1 MWVQKGFGF
10 AIYYF
15 NKNKMKTASAIKEA
29 LQHKINF
36 KTKPLGALGMLEDI
50 ALQMG
55 LIQNTLTPAVTKPHI
70 IVFAADHGIAAT
82 GKVNPYPQTVTAQ
95 MVLNFANGGAAINV
109 FCKQNNISLTVVD
122 AGVNVDFDPA
132 LKIAHVKI
140 AKGTANYLLQPAMS
154 TQQCKEA
161 IAKGGIIVQDVFD
174 AGTNCIGFGEMGI
187 GNTSSASLIMGA
199 VLGLPVADCAGRG
212 TGVND
217 EQLKTKIETLEKVFA
232 FHKLDT
238 LANDPVALLAAI
250 GGFEIA
256 MMAGAYLKAAE
267 LNIMIVVD
275 GFIATAALLIA
286 QQLNEKIIGNCIFAH
301 TSGEQGHV
309 KMLQY
314 LNVKPLLQLGLKLG
328 EGTGAALSIPLIQS
342 AANFLN
348 EMASFESAGVTNKE

>member
-1 MWVQKGFGF
+1 M
-10 AIYYF
+10 
-15 NKNKMKTASAIKEA
+15 NIKEQ

-36 KTKPLGALGMLEDI
+36 KTKPLGALGMLEDV
-50 ALQMG
+50 ALQAG
-55 LIQNTLTPAVTKPHI
+55 VIQNTLTPAITQPHI

-82 GKVNPYPQTVTAQ
+82 GTVNPYPQAVTAQ

-109 FCKQNNISLTVVD
+109 FCKQNNIGLTVVD
-122 AGVNVDFDPA
+122 AGVNTDFDPA

-140 AKGTANYLLQPAMS
+140 AKGTANYLEQPAMG

-187 GNTSSASLIMGA
+187 GNTSSASLIMAA
-199 VLGLPVADCAGRG
+199 VAGLPVSDCVGRG

-217 EQLKTKIETLEKVFA
+217 EQLQTKIETLEKVFA
-232 FHKLDT
+232 KHQLNVLK
-238 LANDPVALLAAI
+238 NNPVELLTAI

-267 LNIMIVVD
+267 LNMVIVVD
-275 GFIATAALLIA
+275 GFISTAALLIA
-286 QQLNEKIIGNCIFAH
+286 QQLNEKIMGNCIFAH

-314 LNVKPLLQLGLKLG
+314 LNVKPLLQLGMKLG
-328 EGTGAALSIPLIQS
+328 EGTGAAIAIPLIQ
-342 AANFLN
+342 AAVNFLN
-348 EMASFESAGVTNKE
+348 EMASFESAGVDNKEIIKN